1 MVHKSDWCDNRQ
13 YSSHSAV
20 EGSTIR
26 ELVIMEWRK
35 IAGACGSGCSGR

>member
-1 MVHKSDWCDNRQ
+1 MAYKSDRCDNRR

-26 ELVIMEWRK
+26 EMVIGVWRK
-35 IAGACGSGCSGR
+35 IAEACGSGCSGR